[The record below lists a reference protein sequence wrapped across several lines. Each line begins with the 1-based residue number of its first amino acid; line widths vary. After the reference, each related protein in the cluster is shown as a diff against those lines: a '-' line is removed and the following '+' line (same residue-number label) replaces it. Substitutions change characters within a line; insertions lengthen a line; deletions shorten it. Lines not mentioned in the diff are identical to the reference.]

1 MSTTSLF
8 VDLLISG
15 IQVAMW
21 LCLLVGCIFGADP
34 KLLSGVKDWSA
45 VLAVLLLPIVYPV
58 GIFIDNLADDLLRP
72 IGRRIR
78 KRFALDET
86 PSVMKLLARTK
97 DDFLPRYFDYVRTR
111 IRISRS
117 SALNFS
123 LITLFGE
130 LFIWLRWR
138 PTFGATQGV
147 WMETVGLLGGALT
160 VLAVFSWYR
169 ITMTFS
175 KKLAYGF
182 SLLGDEQRWPKE
194 QVEEAVAEIVA

>member
-15 IQVAMW
+15 IQVAIW
-21 LCLLVGCIFGADP
+21 LGLLVGCVLGADP
-34 KLLSGVKDWSA
+34 KLLARAKEWDT
-45 VLAVLLLPIVYPV
+45 VLAVLLLPVVYPV

-78 KRFALDET
+78 KGFSLDET

-97 DDFLPRYFDYVRTR
+97 DEGLSRYFEYVRTR

-117 SALNFS
+117 SALNFA
-123 LITLFGE
+123 LITIFGE
-130 LFIWLRWR
+130 LFIWLQWK
-138 PTFGATQGV
+138 PAFGDSQGL
-147 WMETVGLLGGALT
+147 WLGMVGILGVMLT
-160 VLAVFSWYR
+160 ALAVFSWYR
-169 ITMTFS
+169 ITVTFS

-182 SLLGDEQRWPKE
+182 SLLGDEQEWRKDK
-194 QVEEAVAEIVA
+194 VEAAVAEIVA